1 MASPDN
7 QTIAGTGAGFGA
19 NSWLVDE
26 MYERFVHDPGSVG
39 EQWQEFFADY
49 KTTAP
54 SVAAAAAASPEVRA
68 VEAAYRP
75 PSDGSGDLPKPGDSA
90 APAKKPPEQPAKA
103 EPAPEAEPAEEA
115 GKPIR
120 GAGAAIV
127 RNMEASLEVPTATSF
142 RNVPAKLLEVN
153 RKVINGFRSRSGQ
166 GKISFTHLIGW
177 AVVRAIA
184 DEVPNMK
191 NGFLEGDD
199 GKPRLVTNDHVNMAL
214 AVDVEKK
221 DGSRTLLTPI
231 IRDADTLDFAG
242 FLAAYDELI
251 RKVKSNKLTVDDF
264 MGANVS
270 LTNPGT
276 IGTVQSVPRL
286 MPGQGLIVGVGS
298 IDFPAEFEG
307 ADRASLADMGLSK
320 TVTVTSTY
328 DHRIIQGAESGLFL
342 KRVKELLLGEH
353 EFYDEIFQSLDL
365 PYEAVKWR
373 PDINPRDREEAMMRK
388 QMAVA
393 KLIRVHRVRGHRIAD
408 LDPAAVDRAT
418 HPGRTRPRHLRP
430 HHLGPRS

>member
-1 MASPDN
+1 MQGFSRDFFANAGPATHPHRVPVVTLSHVATPDD
-7 QTIAGTGAGFGA
+7 QIGGTGAGFGA
-19 NSWLVDE
+19 NSWLVEE
-26 MYERFVHDPGSVG
+26 MYERFVSDPGSVG
-39 EQWQEFFADY
+39 AQWQEFFADY
-49 KTTAP
+49 RSDTP
-54 SVAAAAAASPEVRA
+54 SVAAAAATSPEVKAVAAAHRA
-68 VEAAYRP
+68 PTDE
-75 PSDGSGDLPKPGDSA
+75 LPAPEPDSEA
-90 APAKKPPEQPAKA
+90 APAPATTPAPASPPDASQPATTDATHDASKNA
-103 EPAPEAEPAEEA
+103 TSDSDETVEEV
-115 GKPIR
+115 GTPIR

-127 RNMEASLEVPTATSF
+127 RNMEASLGVPTATSF

-166 GKISFTHLIGW
+166 GKVSFTHLIGW

-184 DEVPNMK
+184 DEVPAMK
-191 NGFLEGDD
+191 NGYHEDD
-199 GKPRLVTNDHVNMAL
+199 EGKPRLVVNEHVNMAL

-242 FLAAYDELI
+242 FLASYDELI

-353 EFYDEIFQSLDL
+353 DFYDEIFHSLDL
-365 PYEAVKWR
+365 PYGAVKWR
-373 PDINPRDREEAMMRK
+373 PDSNPRDR
-388 QMAVA
+388 
-393 KLIRVHRVRGHRIAD
+393 
-408 LDPAAVDRAT
+408 
-418 HPGRTRPRHLRP
+418 
-430 HHLGPRS
+430 